1 MINYYKN
8 NWQNVMIVKEHCLFI
23 ITPMLINSYVMI
35 HNTNTFHAFYD
46 NLSLTFIDAESF
58 TSSQNNPSAQ
68 VSSAFNVTRLRWIW
82 QIQSFTLSFLEDV
95 YFTICATIYLQP
107 FHVLNFIVYWLAWLT
122 DVPRWSKLFTYTT

>member
-8 NWQNVMIVKEHCLFI
+8 NLQNAMIMKKHCLFI
-23 ITPMLINSYVMI
+23 ITPMLINSYEMI
-35 HNTNTFHAFYD
+35 HNTNFHTFYD

-68 VSSAFNVTRLRWIW
+68 VSSAFNVTRVRWIW
-82 QIQSFTLSFLEDV
+82 QILSFTLSFLENV
-95 YFTICATIYLQP
+95 HFTICATIYLKP